1 MLQPVILNCHIVA
14 HRFTINPLLL
24 LTVKRAPIF
33 YYAHHRKSPP
43 ISSSDFSWI
52 ICKVAGDRRDAHYD
66 LLVTHRQTFLPYCR
80 RSMGTDTVGL
90 TTASTQR
97 HTCRLEAGPSDVGR
111 GSNSFN

>member
-1 MLQPVILNCHIVA
+1 
-14 HRFTINPLLL
+14 PLLL

-52 ICKVAGDRRDAHYD
+52 ICKVAGDRRVAHYD

-80 RSMGTDTVGL
+80 RSPGTYTFGL
-90 TTASTQR
+90 TTTSTQC
-97 HTCRLEAGPSDVGR
+97 HTFRLDACPSDVWR
-111 GSNSFN
+111 GGNSFN